1 MEGMAVLPPMEVSS
15 GDIPSEAKSDDS
27 SAGMVG
33 MLGILAPGMY
43 GVVVLGV
50 WGSPALVMPGRR
62 TPAESRLNCFF
73 SDELHSSYREVTRF

>member
-1 MEGMAVLPPMEVSS
+1 MEVSS
-15 GDIPSEAKSDDS
+15 GDIPSEVKSDDS

-33 MLGILAPGMY
+33 ISGILALRMD

-50 WGSPALVMPGRR
+50 WGTPGLVIPGRR

-73 SDELHSSYREVTRF
+73 SDEVHSSYREVTRF